1 MRLGKGPAWALA
13 ALMAMVA
20 VVFIAERVSESKAAD
35 RVREAVASAAQV
47 RVNGE
52 EIPDPAI
59 LFATLRLVGH
69 VSAHHSHPTTPI
81 RIDLVT
87 GSSTAAVV
95 IARDSERPREFWA
108 FLPGSNWHNDPM
120 GQLAGSITSGD
131 LDRFLRQRGL

>member
-1 MRLGKGPAWALA
+1 MRLGRAPVWLGAAVIALVPA
-13 ALMAMVA
+13 
-20 VVFIAERVSESKAAD
+20 VFVAERVSEDKAAD

-52 EIPDPAI
+52 EILDPAT

-69 VSAHHSHPTTPI
+69 VPAHHSHPTAPI
-81 RIDLVT
+81 RIDLMT
-87 GSSTAAVV
+87 GSSTASVV
-95 IARDSERPREFWA
+95 IARDSERPTEFWT

-120 GQLAGSITSGD
+120 GQSAGAITSAD